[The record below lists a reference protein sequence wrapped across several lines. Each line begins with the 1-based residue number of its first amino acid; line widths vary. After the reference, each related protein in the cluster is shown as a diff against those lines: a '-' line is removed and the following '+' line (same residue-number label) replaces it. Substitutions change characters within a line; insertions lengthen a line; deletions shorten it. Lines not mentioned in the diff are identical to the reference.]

1 MALRGARRPE
11 RLEPLDGLAELELD
25 DAALREIDRILEESV
40 TDPVGPEFMA
50 PPSREEK
57 PA

>member
-1 MALRGARRPE
+1 M
-11 RLEPLDGLAELELD
+11 AELELD

-40 TDPVGPEFMA
+40 TGPVGPEFMA
-50 PPSREEK
+50 PPSREGK

>member
-1 MALRGARRPE
+1 M
-11 RLEPLDGLAELELD
+11 AELELD